1 MLTCAILDDYQHTAL
16 SRGDFKA
23 LQQRVSFTVYSTHEA
38 DTEALI
44 ARLKDYD
51 IIIAMRERTPFTRE
65 RLSRLPKLKLLI
77 TTGLKNASIDVQAAR
92 DHKITVCGTPGFPGS
107 TAELTWGL
115 LLSIMRHLPQ
125 EIEGFRCAN
134 PQWQQSVGRD
144 LQGLTLGVLGLGT
157 LGARVARYGRAFDM
171 QVLGYSRSLTEEKA
185 RALDI
190 TAVSGLSEMSRMA
203 DIISIHLPLTPQTRG
218 MIGKAELAAMK
229 KGVILL
235 NTSRGPIVD
244 EAALIDALQSGQ
256 VGAAGLDVFD
266 VEPLPATHPFR
277 SIKTVHATP
286 HLGYVTEN
294 SYRAFFNGAIEAIT
308 AFLDGKPIRELA

>member
-16 SRGDFKA
+16 SRADFTA